1 MIEPVD
7 VLEEITKRY
16 GTIKRARGCFLYTQ
30 SGTRITDLWLDNGR
44 AILGWGAGN
53 ARMYFKNSINR
64 GFTAVWG
71 TNIPKKLERT
81 LRAIFNDFAF
91 FAFYTDKAKVD
102 KAFLCSNMVNHK
114 KIPVYLPWLN
124 YGIDDNSLSESKIK
138 KEFLSNKE
146 TCVEI
151 VLPFSWQPATLL
163 AFRNSELQPKIP
175 LSDSMPAPLCE
186 AFCRSLYDLRLE
198 LPRRTAEDWAL
209 FDKDFAPY
217 WHRTGPYL
225 SYKGEKE
232 NYHDFFIHCLE
243 QKLLIAPSYDMFS
256 IVPYDVNEGVFS
268 FLRKNPFCKLLS

>member
-1 MIEPVD
+1 MHV
-7 VLEEITKRY
+7 
-16 GTIKRARGCFLYTQ
+16 CFYIQ

-53 ARMYFKNSINR
+53 ARMYFK
-64 GFTAVWG
+64 TALIEVLLPSG
-71 TNIPKKLERT
+71 DKYSQKLDALCE
-81 LRAIFNDFAF
+81 LYLMILHFCI
-91 FAFYTDKAKVD
+91 YTDKKVD

-268 FLRKNPFCKLLS
+268 F